1 MGPAEHLKTIT
12 HRTQIKLAY
21 RLTLA
26 VLNCGLLAHAAVA
39 STRAADLSM
48 AGSDAAVSDL
58 DTIRS
63 RFAMSVLPTDPI
75 QTNRLHTLSSRYS
88 SSLQLN
94 GSWSDI
100 NYGDSARPLWPATDH
115 LQRILV
121 MAKSAR
127 LYRNAGHPDDALEQ
141 KTILA
146 LRWWIS
152 HDYQDHLN
160 GALWWWNQIG
170 VPELIGESA
179 NLMWSDL
186 SAGDISKIAE
196 IMKRSDWK
204 HVPWTGANLTW
215 GVTNEIVRGCIE
227 NDPAT
232 VAEGYNRLY
241 QEIKIVGPTEEGIEQ
256 DDSFHQHGTQLYN
269 GGYGLSYANDVG
281 RFIAFAWGTRFQIP
295 PDRMAIFSSYL
306 LDGEQW
312 MVRGDVIDYSVLGR
326 EITRKEMV
334 VAPGDWTVGPISPA
348 GPAYSLPNVV
358 AMLAA
363 ESIPRRQDFQNFAAR
378 LRGSENMSAFT
389 GNKQFW
395 CSDFMTHRRK
405 AFYTSVKMLSKR
417 IQNAEITNGEGKKSE
432 HLSDGVN
439 FLYLTG
445 DEYKDIFPVWDWTK
459 LPGTTAIQ
467 GTLDTGEKDRISA
480 HGTTTFDGGVSDG
493 TYGLAAMELHRGN
506 LNAKKAW
513 FFFDDSYLCL
523 GAGITTTDDTEHSVA
538 TDVNQTLLNSPV
550 FTSQS
555 KSPVRSGVY
564 SYAAEGSAWA
574 FHDHVGYVF
583 APGTHLNLSVGSQ
596 TGRWSDIGD
605 GIGLDPG
612 VSADQLVTHPV
623 FNLWIDHGRSPQDS
637 TYQYIVLPGATLK
650 ETMERAT
657 RPTIRVLANTED
669 IQAAWDGPLGI
680 AMIAFRRP
688 GSLATPDGN
697 VAVDH
702 SCLLLIRRIAGGW
715 KISAAN
721 PENMP
726 LVLHV
731 KVQNLAVTMDL
742 PGGNFAGSSVTSV
755 VRSVR
760 VTTIH

>member
-1 MGPAEHLKTIT
+1 MINT
-12 HRTQIKLAY
+12 Y
-21 RLTLA
+21 RLVAAALS
-26 VLNCGLLAHAAVA
+26 VGLLAQVAVEP
-39 STRAADLSM
+39 TRATEVTR
-48 AGSDAAVSDL
+48 AGSDAAMSNL
-58 DTIRS
+58 NIIRG
-63 RFAMSVLPTDPI
+63 RFALSALPTDPI

-88 SSLQLN
+88 SSLQLD

-100 NYGDSARPLWPATDH
+100 NYGDSALPIWPATDH

-127 LYRNAGHPDDALEQ
+127 LYRNAGHPDGVLEQ
-141 KTILA
+141 KTLLA
-146 LRWWIS
+146 LRWWTS

-179 NLMWSDL
+179 NLMWSNL
-186 SAGDISKIAE
+186 SAGEISKIAE
-196 IMKRSDWK
+196 IMKHSDWRR
-204 HVPWTGANLTW
+204 VPWTGANLTW

-227 NDPAT
+227 NDPAM

-241 QEIKIVGPTEEGIEQ
+241 QEIKVVGPTEEGIEQ

-269 GGYGLSYANDVG
+269 GGYGLAYVNDVG
-281 RFIAFAWGTRFQIP
+281 RFIAFAWGTLFQIP

-312 MVRGDVIDYSVLGR
+312 MVRGDVIDYSTVGR
-326 EITRKEMV
+326 EITRKGLV
-334 VAPGDWTVGPISPA
+334 VAPSDWTVGPISPA

-363 ESIPRRQDFQNFAAR
+363 ESIPRRQDLQDFAAR
-378 LRGSENMSAFT
+378 LQGSVNVPAFI

-405 AFYTSVKMLSKR
+405 AFYTSVKMLSSR
-417 IQNAEITNGEGKKSE
+417 MQNAELTNGEGLKSQ
-432 HLSDGVN
+432 HLSDGAN

-445 DEYKDIFPVWDWTK
+445 DEYKDIFPAWDWTK

-467 GTLDTGEKDRISA
+467 GTLDTGEKSPIGT
-480 HGTTTFDGGVSDG
+480 HGATAFAGGVSDG
-493 TYGLAAMELHRGN
+493 TYGMAAMDLRRGK
-506 LNAKKAW
+506 LTAKKAW
-513 FFFDDSYLCL
+513 FFFDNSYLCL
-523 GAGITTTDDTEHSVA
+523 GAGIKMTDDSEHAVA
-538 TDVNQTLLNSPV
+538 TDVNQTLLSGPV
-550 FTSQS
+550 FTRRS
-555 KSPVRSGVY
+555 KRPVRSGAY
-564 SYAAEGSAWA
+564 SYAAEGPDWA

-583 APGTHLNLSVGSQ
+583 ALGTHINLSVGSQ

-612 VSADQLVTHPV
+612 VNADQPVTLPV

-650 ETMERAT
+650 ETMEWAT
-657 RPTIRVLANTED
+657 KPAIRVLANTED

-702 SCLLLIRRIAGGW
+702 SCLLLIRRIAAGW

-731 KVQNLAVTMDL
+731 KVQKLTVTMDL

-755 VRSVR
+755 AQSISA
-760 VTTIH
+760 TTISN